1 MTFVIT
7 PGCCSDAS
15 CIAVCPVQCIRPR
28 PGDPDF
34 HSTEQLYIDPA
45 TCIDCQACMDECPI
59 DAVHPDY
66 DMPDTFGDLLKINAD
81 YFETHP
87 VVESSPARHV
97 RVRLPEERPSLR
109 VAVVGSGPAAC
120 YAVAALTEVKGVE
133 VSVFERLPTPFG
145 LVRSGVAPD
154 HDQTKRIT
162 ELFKR
167 TLAKKTVSCFF
178 NVEVGTDIT
187 VDELLEHH
195 HAVLWAAGA
204 DDDRKLGIPGEDLPG
219 SHSAREVVAWYNGHP
234 DHVSS
239 EFDLTGETVV
249 LIGNGNVALD
259 VARALTRSTD
269 HFATTD
275 MADHAIA
282 RLADSGVAEVV
293 IAARRGP
300 EHAAYSTGELAA
312 LERLDNVDVLAHAD
326 ELSTQL
332 DPEDRRDAVL
342 IAASD
347 RVPVDGNRR
356 IVFRYQLSPLSIEGD
371 GKVEAITFARWD
383 GETETIKTPLVLR
396 AIGYR
401 GRASA
406 GLPFDDANG
415 TIPHEKGRV
424 TDGSTRAQGLYCS
437 GWIKRGATGVIG
449 TNKTD
454 ATETV
459 ASLIEDFVA
468 GDLQDPAR
476 DGEALSALVKSRK
489 SDVLD
494 FDAWRRIDDEE
505 KARGRAGGRSRVKFV
520 SIEDVLAFSRTA
532 SSS

>member
-15 CIAVCPVQCIRPR
+15 CVAVCPVQCIRPR

-59 DAVHPDY
+59 DVVHPDY
-66 DMPDTFGDLLKINAD
+66 DMPDAFGDLLKINAD
-81 YFETHP
+81 YFEDNP
-87 VVESSPARHV
+87 IVEASPPRHV
-97 RVRLPEERPSLR
+97 RVRLPEGRSSLK

-120 YAVAALTEVKGVE
+120 YAVAALTDIKGVE
-133 VSVFERLPTPFG
+133 VSVFERLPMPFG

-154 HDQTKRIT
+154 HDQTKRIA

-167 TLAKKTVSCFF
+167 TLAKRTVSCFF

-187 VDELLEHH
+187 IEELLEHH

-234 DHVSS
+234 DHTSS
-239 EFDLTGETVV
+239 TFDLTGETVV
-249 LIGNGNVALD
+249 VIGNGNVALD
-259 VARALTRSTD
+259 VARAFTRPADQFVS
-269 HFATTD
+269 TD

-282 RLADSGVAEVV
+282 KLAESGVAEVV

-312 LERLDNVDVLAHAD
+312 LERLDGVDVLAHAD

-332 DPEDRRDAVL
+332 DPADRRDAVL
-342 IAASD
+342 IAAAERKPSD
-347 RVPVDGNRR
+347 SGRR

-371 GKVEAITFARWD
+371 GRVESVTFARWD
-383 GETETIKTPLVLR
+383 GETETIRTPLVLR

-406 GLPFDDANG
+406 GLPFDDATG
-415 TIPHEKGRV
+415 TVPHDKGRV
-424 TDGSTRAQGLYCS
+424 TVDSVPAPGLYCS

-459 ASLIEDFVA
+459 ASLVEDFVA
-468 GDLQDPAR
+468 GGLEDPSHDL
-476 DGEALSALVKSRK
+476 EALTELVKSRK

-520 SIEDVLAFSRTA
+520 SIDDVLAFSRTA
-532 SSS
+532 ASS